1 MGDRFMRQA
10 IKAKIS
16 REEFKKAYE
25 QKIIPDNLHSKYWD
39 KSVFMGS
46 LGNDKFYFYW
56 KPAYASKSFR
66 TILKGSMIENN
77 EGCIIEYKFDKN
89 KPAKIFSGI
98 SSPSLFIVALILLI
112 NQELLFLL
120 PFSLGLLCLFP
131 AMLKNKRSKRILLKQ
146 LLKLVEAGDS

>member
-1 MGDRFMRQA
+1 MKQA
-10 IKAKIS
+10 IKTKIS

-25 QKIIPDNLHSKYWD
+25 QRIIPDNLHSKYWN

-46 LGNDKFYFYW
+46 LENNKFYFYW
-56 KPAYASKSFR
+56 KPAYASNSFK
-66 TILKGSMIENN
+66 TVLKGIIFENH
-77 EGCIIEYKFDKN
+77 EGCIVEYKFDKN
-89 KPAKIFSGI
+89 KAAKVFTGI

-131 AMLKNKRSKRILLKQ
+131 AMLKRKRSKRILLKQ